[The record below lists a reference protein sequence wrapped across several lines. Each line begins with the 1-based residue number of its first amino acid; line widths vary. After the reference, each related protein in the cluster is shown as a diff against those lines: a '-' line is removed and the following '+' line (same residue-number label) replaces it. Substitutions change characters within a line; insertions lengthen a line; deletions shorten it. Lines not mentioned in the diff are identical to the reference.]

1 MARIPPD
8 VIDQVRD
15 SADIL
20 DVVNQY
26 VDLKRRGR
34 NYFGLCPFHQ
44 EKTPSFSVAPD
55 KGIYH
60 CFGCGAGG
68 NSINF
73 IMEHEKLSF
82 VESVKSLGEKYGVQV
97 NFEEGAGSSEF
108 FSGLYEIHEK
118 AADLYHGVLLSERG
132 SAALSYLNERGLT
145 VETLK
150 LFRVG
155 FAPESGDVL
164 LNTCRGVYSEEILE
178 KSGLFN
184 RGQSGFFDRFRSRI
198 MFPIAKPSGK
208 IIAFGGRIFSI
219 DDPAKYLNSP
229 ETPLYKKSD
238 ILYGMDTTKSD
249 IREERNAILVEGYT
263 DLLQIYQSGIK
274 NVVAVSGTALTQNH
288 VNQLGKFTKKVS
300 VLYDGDEAG
309 IRAAIRAGYILLR
322 GSVEPAMVE
331 IPDGIDPDDWIQ
343 AEGAKPIESAIKHA
357 SSLLKFH
364 LNSVSMDT
372 MSAAERSELI
382 KDILREI
389 SGIKDPVVRDD
400 FLKSLASSAKLDD
413 IEIIRM
419 FKSQIKRKRAPNMS
433 QEKLDEPDL
442 FTIATQDSKF
452 IENFTTLFDINI
464 FTNPLLKKLADFI
477 IAQKGE
483 VDIPELLD
491 QLDEKNEREKIS
503 ALFMED
509 MDLMDSDQALKECIR
524 TLKRQKLKEQIK
536 SSRIALRDVESSGGD
551 GSEYLNKI
559 ARLQKELDDLV

>member
-1 MARIPPD
+1 
-8 VIDQVRD
+8 
-15 SADIL
+15 
-20 DVVNQY
+20 
-26 VDLKRRGR
+26 
-34 NYFGLCPFHQ
+34 
-44 EKTPSFSVAPD
+44 
-55 KGIYH
+55 
-60 CFGCGAGG
+60 
-68 NSINF
+68 
-73 IMEHEKLSF
+73 
-82 VESVKSLGEKYGVQV
+82 
-97 NFEEGAGSSEF
+97 
-108 FSGLYEIHEK
+108 
-118 AADLYHGVLLSERG
+118 
-132 SAALSYLNERGLT
+132 
-145 VETLK
+145 
-150 LFRVG
+150 
-155 FAPESGDVL
+155 
-164 LNTCRGVYSEEILE
+164 
-178 KSGLFN
+178 
-184 RGQSGFFDRFRSRI
+184 
-198 MFPIAKPSGK
+198 
-208 IIAFGGRIFSI
+208 
-219 DDPAKYLNSP
+219 
-229 ETPLYKKSD
+229 
-238 ILYGMDTTKSD
+238 MDTTKSD

-442 FTIATQDSKF
+442 FTTVETKAQAEIVKIIATQDSKF